1 MSRILLILPLLV
13 ALAGCSSPKE
23 KLTVATTPSVQ
34 ESGLLDTLGPMFRDQ
49 TGIEVVVI
57 AVSSAEAVE
66 MARSG
71 SVDVVLLHDP
81 EGEERLMAEGHGKLR
96 REVMSNDFVLIGP
109 PGDPAGVRQENSLER
124 NFRRLADRQASFL
137 ARVDE
142 AGTHQR
148 ERQLWQ
154 RASVEPQG
162 DWYIRGNADLGR
174 ALRRASQ
181 LQAYTL
187 VDRTTFLMQKSDLDL
202 DIVYQ
207 GDADLVNRYSVVT
220 INPDQHSGVHDES
233 ARQFAEFLVSARVQT
248 VIGKFGS
255 EKYGQPL
262 FLTPPVSRN
271 K

>member
-1 MSRILLILPLLV
+1 MSRIFLLLPLLV
-13 ALAGCSSPKE
+13 ALAGCSSAKE
-23 KLTVATTPSVQ
+23 KLTVATTPGVQ
-34 ESGLLDTLGPMFRDQ
+34 DSGLLDTLGPMFRDQ

-57 AVSSAEAVE
+57 VVSSAEAVE
-66 MARSG
+66 MAQAG

-81 EGEERLMAEGHGKLR
+81 EGEDRLMAEGHGKVR
-96 REVMSNDFVLIGP
+96 REVMSNDFVLVGP
-109 PGDPAGVRQENSLER
+109 PGDPAGVRQEDGLVR
-124 NFRRLADRQASFL
+124 IFRRLADRQASFVS
-137 ARVDE
+137 RVDE

-154 RASVEPQG
+154 RATVEPQG
-162 DWYIRGNADLGR
+162 DWYIRGNTGS

-187 VDRTTFLMQKSDLDL
+187 VDRATFLMQKSSLDL

-207 GDADLVNRYSVVT
+207 GDADLVNRYSVIT

-248 VIGKFGS
+248 VIGKYGS
-255 EKYGQPL
+255 ERYGQPL
-262 FLTPPVSRN
+262 FLTRPVARPR
-271 K
+271 